1 MRTLFAAAV
10 KMACVTALLSQPPG
24 PADAAEPPVVPT
36 LRPADLAGLP
46 PKDLAAWRTILV
58 FAEQG
63 EWDRALAVT
72 GQADNAELGAVLKW
86 LALRDSGVPTDF
98 ETASMF
104 LDAHPDWP
112 GLRPIRARA
121 ETLMPEDLPAARK
134 IDYFERH
141 RPLSNDAILAH
152 LHALKSA
159 GRDDALAARVR
170 EVWSTIE
177 FSKDAQR
184 DFLKAFGSH
193 LTEQDHVDRLDG
205 MLWRGREG
213 AARHMLDLVPS
224 GWVKLADARL
234 RLRYGKAGV
243 DAAISAVPKS
253 LVEHPGLIYER
264 ARWRRN
270 KGLES
275 AARDLLLGAPG
286 DPDFQKRLWNERNLQ
301 IRNAIED
308 RNYTDAYLL
317 AAGHN
322 QLDGIGFATA
332 EWLAGWVALRYL
344 DRPEDAFRHFTV
356 MHGNVGT
363 PISLSR
369 GAYWAGRAAEAM
381 KDKAALT
388 EWYRKAAE
396 HGTTFYGQ
404 LAAARLGMEEPPLDL
419 DGWPTKEQVVAF
431 QNKGPIR
438 AATELLRIGHRDLAE
453 RFLFAV
459 YGDMSDGTDAILL
472 ADMALKSG
480 LPKVAVFTARRA
492 GRLGA
497 SLVERGYPVI
507 DLDPKIGPEL
517 ALVHAIIRQESSFD
531 REAISRV
538 GARGLMQLMPATAK
552 ATSASIDLPY
562 RLGGL
567 LADGDYNI
575 ALGRAYLRQ
584 MLDRFDGSL
593 VMAIASYN
601 AGPHRVDQWII
612 RNGDPRDPNV
622 NIVDW
627 IEQIPF
633 SETRNYVQRV
643 LEALQVYRSR
653 LSSGARVIEAAQSGA
668 GKARDVWCVF
678 KCGVLLDGGTKPAT
692 IVVENK
698 AQPGG

>member
-1 MRTLFAAAV
+1 MRTLLAAAV
-10 KMACVTALLSQPPG
+10 TMACVTALVSQTPG
-24 PADAAEPPVVPT
+24 PARVAEPPEIPT

-46 PKDLAAWRTILV
+46 SKDLAAWRTILV
-58 FAEQG
+58 FAERG

-72 GQADNAELGAVLKW
+72 GQAKNTELGDVLKW
-86 LALRDSGVPTDF
+86 FTLRDPGIPTDF
-98 ETASMF
+98 DTVAAF
-104 LDAHPDWP
+104 LDAHPGWP
-112 GLRPIRARA
+112 GLQPIYTRA
-121 ETLMPEDLPAARK
+121 ETLMTKNISAAKK
-134 IDYFERH
+134 IAYFERH
-141 RPLSNDAILAH
+141 PPRSTDATVAYLQ
-152 LHALKSA
+152 ALKSE
-159 GRDDALAARVR
+159 GRTDALATQVR
-170 EVWSTIE
+170 TIWKSIE
-177 FSKDAQR
+177 FSEDAQK
-184 DFLKAFGSH
+184 DFLKSFGSF
-193 LTEQDHVDRLDG
+193 LTKQDHIDRLDA

-213 AARHMLDLVPS
+213 AARHMLELVPS
-224 GWVKLADARL
+224 GWVKLADART
-234 RLRYGKAGV
+234 RLRYNKAGV
-243 DAAISAVPKS
+243 DAAVNAVPKALS
-253 LVEHPGLIYER
+253 EHPGLIYER
-264 ARWRRN
+264 ASWRRQ
-270 KGLES
+270 KGLDS
-275 AARDLLLGAPG
+275 AARDLMLGAPG
-286 DPDFQKRLWNERNLQ
+286 DPEFQKLLWDERNRL
-301 IRNAIED
+301 IRDAIKD
-308 RNYTDAYLL
+308 RHYEDAYLL
-317 AAGHN
+317 AAGHH
-322 QLDGIGFATA
+322 QVDGIGFATA
-332 EWLAGWVALRYL
+332 EWLAGWLALRYL
-344 DRPEDAFRHFTV
+344 DRPKDAFRHFTM

-388 EWYRKAAE
+388 EWYGKAAE

-404 LAAARLGMEEPPLDL
+404 LAAARLGKEEPPLAL

-431 QNKGPIR
+431 QNLGPIR
-438 AATELLRIGHRDLAE
+438 VATQLLRIGHKELAE

-459 YGDMSDGTDAILL
+459 YRDMNEETGAILL

-507 DLDPKIGPEL
+507 DLDQNIGPEI

-531 REAISRV
+531 REAMSRV

-552 ATSASIDLPY
+552 LTSASIDLPY

-567 LADGDYNI
+567 LADGEYNI

-601 AGPHRVDQWII
+601 AGPHQVDQWIV
-612 RNGDPRDPNV
+612 RNGDPRDPKV
-622 NIVDW
+622 DIVDW

-653 LSSGARVIEAAQSGA
+653 LSSGARVVEAAQSSA
-668 GKARDVWCVF
+668 GKARDAWCVF

-692 IVVENK
+692 IVVQNK
-698 AQPGG
+698 AKPGG